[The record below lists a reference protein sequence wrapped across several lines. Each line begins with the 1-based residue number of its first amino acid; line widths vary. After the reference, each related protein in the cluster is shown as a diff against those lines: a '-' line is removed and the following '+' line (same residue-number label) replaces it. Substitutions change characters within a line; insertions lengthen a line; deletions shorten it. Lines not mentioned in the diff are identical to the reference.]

1 MAVKTF
7 LKVTR
12 ITKKKCKPQFFD
24 FFHSCKKSSET
35 AQKPEVPVLPLLTSK
50 FILMFSVVEKLN
62 ISLLRTLN
70 MFLIY
75 SYFLITTF

>member
-12 ITKKKCKPQFFD
+12 IAKKKCKPQ